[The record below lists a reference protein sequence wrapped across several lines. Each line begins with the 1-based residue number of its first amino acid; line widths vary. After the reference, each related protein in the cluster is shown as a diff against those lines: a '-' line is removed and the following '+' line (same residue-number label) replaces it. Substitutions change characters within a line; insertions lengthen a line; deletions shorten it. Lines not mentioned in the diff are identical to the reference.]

1 MTRVILCAGLA
12 LAIVAVAVF
21 TGMVQSKNRER
32 GRVLDDLR
40 SECLL
45 IEAVNGERSAQI
57 VGIDQAPLDPD
68 LFGTPKK
75 DVAR

>member
-1 MTRVILCAGLA
+1 MTRVMLCAGLA
-12 LAIVAVAVF
+12 LGILAAAVF

-32 GRVLDDLR
+32 GRLLDELR

-45 IEAVNGERSAQI
+45 IEAVNGERAAQI

-68 LFGTPKK
+68 AFGAPKK

>member
-12 LAIVAVAVF
+12 LAILALAVL

-32 GRVLDDLR
+32 GRELDELR

-57 VGIDQAPLDPD
+57 VGIDLAPLDPEA
-68 LFGTPKK
+68 FGPPKK